1 MHDAQFMKVFNPANN
16 LLEEFACLL
25 LLQFLLLHDVVE
37 QLAAADVLHDEKE
50 LLGCFD
56 NLKQLDDVG
65 MADQFEDVDF
75 ACDSLH
81 VGLFRYFPF
90 LKNLHCYLYIQ
101 SICLV

>member
-1 MHDAQFMKVFNPANN
+1 MKVFNPANN

-25 LLQFLLLHDVVE
+25 LLQFLLLHDIVE
-37 QLAAADVLHDEKE
+37 QLTAADVLHDEKE

-75 ACDSLH
+75 ASDSLH
-81 VGLFRYFPF
+81 VGFFRYFPF
-90 LKNLHCYLYIQ
+90 F
-101 SICLV
+101 